1 MPSSLTLAEI
11 ARIEELLS
19 RLDPDPATVCQV
31 PGCLHAHVTSTRRE
45 GVTALAA

>member
-1 MPSSLTLAEI
+1 MHSTLTSAEI

-19 RLDPDPATVCQV
+19 RLDPAPAIDCEV
-31 PGCLHAHVTSTRRE
+31 PGCLHLHVSSTTRE

>member
-1 MPSSLTLAEI
+1 MQCTLTVADV

-19 RLDPDPATVCQV
+19 RLDPGPATVCQV
-31 PGCLHAHVTSTRRE
+31 PGCLHVHVTSTTRE